1 LTLQTDPNFCQ
12 QNNLRACSPKPH
24 VLLPRTRL
32 WATII
37 LDEERWP
44 TSSDLASGLDIS
56 EGKQMTQAAARVF
69 TFEEFLTHDDGT
81 DTRYELR
88 RGVLVPMNPPRGKH
102 IDIAEFIYESLK
114 QHIRQQKLP
123 LVPKLGSVY
132 VQVLQE
138 EGKDSARIPDVCV
151 LSAEQWEQ
159 MQERPA
165 AIALKEPPPALV
177 VEVVSTNWQDDY
189 LHKLAE
195 YEQRGI
201 QEYWIVDYLALGA
214 VRYIGSP
221 KLPTLSIYQLGDGEY
236 QEMQQYRGS
245 ACVVSKVFPELSLTA
260 NEIFRGGRPD

>member
-1 LTLQTDPNFCQ
+1 
-12 QNNLRACSPKPH
+12 
-24 VLLPRTRL
+24 
-32 WATII
+32 
-37 LDEERWP
+37 
-44 TSSDLASGLDIS
+44 LDIS
-56 EGKQMTQAAARVF
+56 GGKQMTQAAAKVF
-69 TFEEFLTHDDGT
+69 TFKEFLTHDDGT

-245 ACVVSKVFPELSLTA
+245 ARVVSKVFPELSLTA

>member
-1 LTLQTDPNFCQ
+1 
-12 QNNLRACSPKPH
+12 
-24 VLLPRTRL
+24 
-32 WATII
+32 
-37 LDEERWP
+37 
-44 TSSDLASGLDIS
+44 
-56 EGKQMTQAAARVF
+56 MTPAAARVF

-88 RGVLVPMNPPRGKH
+88 GGGLSAMNPLQGKH

-114 QHIRQQKLP
+114 QHIRQQMLS

-132 VQVLQE
+132 IQLLE

-159 MQERPA
+159 MQDPPA
-165 AIALKEPPPALV
+165 AIALSEPPPVLV

-214 VRYIGSP
+214 ARYIGSP
-221 KLPTLSIYQLGDGEY
+221 KLPTLSIYQLGDEEY
-236 QEMQQYRGS
+236 QERQQYRGS
-245 ACVVSKVFPELSLTA
+245 DRLVSKVFPELSLTA
-260 NEIFRGGRPD
+260 NEIFQGVDSEKDDR